1 MDEEKDIYNLPI
13 AAFTFG
19 KNGQAIPYFPIQDL
33 KDNSKDNKA
42 DSKKNF
48 SVSFESKG
56 SKESNA
62 YSNED
67 SEKRFSFKNILKKN
81 ANDNHNNNNKFN
93 ENITNNNFDNNN
105 NYIFIDKE
113 DSNSSYLK
121 MILYSISYMK
131 LLNNYILNE
140 LQLNKIQQN
149 SSNGKLLL
157 IIRDILIKIDQIR
170 NIDKNINN
178 NININNIINIEIL
191 KENLSTLFKSKKKFQ
206 KNAPDDPI
214 DFLYVIINSLHLL
227 KLKKGIIDNPNSKS
241 SCSEECFG
249 HKNLS
254 INILKLYECECKGR
268 DNKMISKNN
277 YFIDIPLNLILNKF
291 SKNNLNEINQKLFV
305 YYKHMM
311 SKANINIDCPKFG
324 NLCKINKVHYKY
336 ILKNTPSYLIFNLE
350 NDYFKNN
357 LLFFPLN
364 KVLKSFILIPHIL
377 NINSIFDSFNN
388 NQNYY
393 ELMGIIFL
401 KVSKVYTC
409 MFKQN
414 EIFNYY
420 EDNVFINFKNY
431 YDIILFCMKN
441 GLIPVSLFYQNIDLN
456 IGKNYLDGNSIHHDI
471 NYELNKE
478 QIMKLEKY
486 VKNTDGLNKN
496 LKNKI
501 RTNENIISDNYT
513 INYKYGIHSYKNNN
527 NLSLSDNYNS
537 SRYSGSV
544 NSYSSFQK
552 NEYICNHCERIN
564 KMENKKCFFC
574 GYDNNALLKN
584 INVRNIKKQ
593 KSIKSSGSN
602 KNTINKNISLTQES
616 DNKLNNQLGEIED
629 EYKNIDPNVLKYFDM
644 PMPYIPQ
651 QSKKSEIKN
660 SKQSPKT
667 NKKIPHNN
675 NNSNKIINKV
685 KNNNIINKPINIISD
700 KKDIIN
706 IDNSTLFVN
715 SESNT
720 LEDNLLKKLN
730 QNNNIKKNYKI
741 IHKKRNNI
749 NKSDNIINS
758 NNYYSE
764 LNNKQL
770 NINLKINNNNNYNIF
785 EFSNRKNLI
794 NFEEYSHNNKENT
807 NFTDRK
813 DMTLKSKQLKKYN
826 SNNFDNNNIINTNNN
841 NNNYNKDFNR
851 INLGLYFSNNLNEK
865 WKCDHCLNMNNNETN
880 ICHWCKMER
889 NNNND
894 NMIMKN
900 YNYFS
905 YNNINVNNNI
915 LNDNKKKKNEII

>member
-1 MDEEKDIYNLPI
+1 
-13 AAFTFG
+13 
-19 KNGQAIPYFPIQDL
+19 
-33 KDNSKDNKA
+33 
-42 DSKKNF
+42 
-48 SVSFESKG
+48 
-56 SKESNA
+56 
-62 YSNED
+62 
-67 SEKRFSFKNILKKN
+67 
-81 ANDNHNNNNKFN
+81 
-93 ENITNNNFDNNN
+93 
-105 NYIFIDKE
+105 
-113 DSNSSYLK
+113 
-121 MILYSISYMK
+121 
-131 LLNNYILNE
+131 
-140 LQLNKIQQN
+140 
-149 SSNGKLLL
+149 
-157 IIRDILIKIDQIR
+157 
-170 NIDKNINN
+170 
-178 NININNIINIEIL
+178 
-191 KENLSTLFKSKKKFQ
+191 
-206 KNAPDDPI
+206 
-214 DFLYVIINSLHLL
+214 
-227 KLKKGIIDNPNSKS
+227 
-241 SCSEECFG
+241 
-249 HKNLS
+249 
-254 INILKLYECECKGR
+254 
-268 DNKMISKNN
+268 
-277 YFIDIPLNLILNKF
+277 
-291 SKNNLNEINQKLFV
+291 
-305 YYKHMM
+305 
-311 SKANINIDCPKFG
+311 
-324 NLCKINKVHYKY
+324 
-336 ILKNTPSYLIFNLE
+336 
-350 NDYFKNN
+350 
-357 LLFFPLN
+357 
-364 KVLKSFILIPHIL
+364 
-377 NINSIFDSFNN
+377 
-388 NQNYY
+388 
-393 ELMGIIFL
+393 
-401 KVSKVYTC
+401 
-409 MFKQN
+409 
-414 EIFNYY
+414 
-420 EDNVFINFKNY
+420 
-431 YDIILFCMKN
+431 MKN

-486 VKNTDGLNKN
+486 VKNTNGLNKN

-685 KNNNIINKPINIISD
+685 KNNNIINKPVNIISD

-720 LEDNLLKKLN
+720 LEDNLSKKLN
-730 QNNNIKKNYKI
+730 QNNNIKKNYKKI
-741 IHKKRNNI
+741 QKKRNNI

-794 NFEEYSHNNKENT
+794 NFEEYSNNNKENT

-826 SNNFDNNNIINTNNN
+826 SNNFDNNNNINTNNN

-865 WKCDHCLNMNNNETN
+865 WKCDHCLNMNNNEAN

>member
-19 KNGQAIPYFPIQDL
+19 KNGQTIPYFPIQDH
-33 KDNSKDNKA
+33 KDNSKDNKT

-81 ANDNHNNNNKFN
+81 ANDNNNNKFN

-105 NYIFIDKE
+105 NYILIDKE

-121 MILYSISYMK
+121 MILYSISYMR

-140 LQLNKIQQN
+140 LQLNEKQQN

-157 IIRDILIKIDQIR
+157 IIRDILIKIDLIR

-206 KNAPDDPI
+206 KNGPDDPI

-241 SCSEECFG
+241 SCSEECFS

-291 SKNNLNEINQKLFV
+291 SKKNLNEINQKLFA

-324 NLCKINKVHYKY
+324 NLCKFNKVHYKY

-393 ELMGIIFL
+393 ELIGIIFL

-420 EDNVFINFKNY
+420 EDNVFINFNNY

-441 GLIPVSLFYQNIDLN
+441 GLIPVSLFYQNIDVN

-471 NYELNKE
+471 NFELNKE

-564 KMENKKCFFC
+564 KIENKKCFFC
-574 GYDNNALLKN
+574 GYDNNTLLKN
-584 INVRNIKKQ
+584 INARNIKKQ
-593 KSIKSSGSN
+593 KSIKSNGSN
-602 KNTINKNISLTQES
+602 KNTINKNISLTQEN
-616 DNKLNNQLGEIED
+616 DKKLNNQLGEIED

-644 PMPYIPQ
+644 PMAYIPQ
-651 QSKKSEIKN
+651 QSKKSEIKYC
-660 SKQSPKT
+660 KQSPKT

-675 NNSNKIINKV
+675 NNSKKEINKV
-685 KNNNIINKPINIISD
+685 KNNNIISN

-730 QNNNIKKNYKI
+730 QNNNVKKNYKI
-741 IHKKRNNI
+741 IHKKRNNA
-749 NKSDNIINS
+749 NNSDNILNN

-794 NFEEYSHNNKENT
+794 NFEEYSHNNKEKS

-813 DMTLKSKQLKKYN
+813 DITLKSKQLKKYN
-826 SNNFDNNNIINTNNN
+826 SNNIDNNNFNTNNN
-841 NNNYNKDFNR
+841 NNNYNKEFKR

-865 WKCDHCLNMNNNETN
+865 WKCEHCLNMNNNESN
-880 ICHWCKMER
+880 ICNWCKMER
-889 NNNND
+889 NNNNN